1 MPATFE
7 SLLAFTEEVIINF
20 LSQQQQQSCVPLK
33 RRPLISGT
41 LKFIKTVK
49 TIKQHSSIDRMVDTP
64 NEFLKDQYE
73 ENPQHQQQQ
82 QALNLRRKPHKN
94 YLNLKCKSSPLR
106 RRYM

>member
-7 SLLAFTEEVIINF
+7 SLVTFTEEVILNF
-20 LSQQQQQSCVPLK
+20 LSQQQQQQSCVPLK

-64 NEFLKDQYE
+64 NEFLKDQHE
-73 ENPQHQQQQ
+73 ENPQQQ
-82 QALNLRRKPHKN
+82 QALNLQCEWNSKESQKEAT
-94 YLNLKCKSSPLR
+94 
-106 RRYM
+106 

>member
-7 SLLAFTEEVIINF
+7 SLVTFTEEVILNF
-20 LSQQQQQSCVPLK
+20 LSQQQQQQQQSCVPLK

-64 NEFLKDQYE
+64 NEFLKDQHE
-73 ENPQHQQQQ
+73 ENPQHQQQT
-82 QALNLRRKPHKN
+82 
-94 YLNLKCKSSPLR
+94 LNLK
-106 RRYM
+106 M

>member
-7 SLLAFTEEVIINF
+7 SLVTFTEEVILNF
-20 LSQQQQQSCVPLK
+20 LSQQQQQEQSCVPLK

-64 NEFLKDQYE
+64 NEFLKDQHE
-73 ENPQHQQQQ
+73 ESPQHHQQQ
-82 QALNLRRKPHKN
+82 QALNLQCEWNGKESQKEAT
-94 YLNLKCKSSPLR
+94 
-106 RRYM
+106 